1 MQQSFLNT
9 DFSDKHIL
17 LDRTRFFL
25 STKIDDIKIEQIDE
39 IEEILKAH
47 SDLYY
52 NKEEP
57 LISDREYDEL
67 FKKLQALEEKFGID
81 IETTKQVWAEIG
93 QSSFSKV
100 AHSRPMIS
108 LDNTYNAEDLRDFDE
123 RVEKNIESITKN
135 VEYTMEFKF
144 DWLGL
149 ELIYENWELIQAI
162 TRWNWI
168 EWEDVTVNAF
178 QVANIPKKI
187 PYKARLE
194 VRWEVVM
201 PISVFEELN
210 KKALKEW
217 TKVFSNPRNAAS
229 GSLRLLDASITKE
242 RKLKY
247 YAYDLANFDEFASL
261 EKKANYFDVIKD
273 LESFWFEISS
283 YFKRF
288 SHIDELIKDIVK
300 EDWTLK
306 SKTEFLKTPP
316 ALLPPQWGGLEGEPS
331 IDFDIDWLVIKVND
345 ISLWNEIGFTAHHP
359 RYAIAYKF
367 PADIIT
373 TQILSIEHSVAR
385 TGTITPVANLEAVN
399 VGWVI
404 VRRATLHNYEEL
416 REKDIMIG
424 DRVFIKRAG
433 EVIPEVISVIKD
445 LRDWKEIFIEIPDI
459 CPICWTSVAK
469 DSDKVRYYC
478 PNHAWCPAQIS
489 GKLAYQVG
497 KQWLDID
504 GLGERQVELFID
516 LWFVGDLVDIFKL
529 KNHREEILALDGYKE
544 KSVNNLLER
553 VENSRNM
560 NISTFLVSLAI
571 SQVGKKWAK
580 VISKLFNSLD
590 DVLVFPFNELDF
602 EDLADIGPETAKN
615 IVNYFRENKD
625 FIERYVAEINI
636 NFWNTSSSSE
646 WKLSWKKL
654 CITGSF
660 EGLSRDDIVKIIE
673 ENGWEFV
680 SSVGKSTDFLIAWEK
695 AGSKAAKATELGV
708 KVLSLEEFYEIIEA

>member
-17 LDRTRFFL
+17 IDRTRFFL
-25 STKIDDIKIEQIDE
+25 SAKIDNIKIEQIDE

-67 FKKLQALEEKFGID
+67 FKKLQVLEEKFGID

-100 AHSRPMIS
+100 THSRPMIS
-108 LDNTYNAEDLRDFDE
+108 LDNTYNSEDLKDFDE
-123 RVEKNIESITKN
+123 RVDKNIESLTKN
-135 VEYTMEFKF
+135 IEYTMEFKF

-149 ELIYENWELIQAI
+149 ELIYEYWELIQAI

-168 EWEDVTVNAF
+168 EWEDVTINAF

-187 PYKARLE
+187 PYKNRLE

-201 PISVFEELN
+201 PISVFDEIN
-210 KKALKEW
+210 RKALKDW
-217 TKVFSNPRNAAS
+217 TKIFSNPRNAAS
-229 GSLRLLDASITKE
+229 WSLRLLDASITKD

-247 YAYDLANFDEFASL
+247 FAYDLANFSPLSHPFTQR
-261 EKKANYFDVIKD
+261 EKWEEQTYFQIIKT

-283 YFKRF
+283 YFKTF
-288 SHIDELIKDIVK
+288 SCIEDLIKEIVR
-300 EDWTLK
+300 ENG
-306 SKTEFLKTPP
+306 ELKTK
-316 ALLPPQWGGLEGEPS
+316 QEFISGL
-331 IDFDIDWLVIKVND
+331 DFDIDGLVIKVNE

-373 TQILSIEHSVAR
+373 TKILSIEHSVAR

-424 DRVFIKRAG
+424 DNVFIKRAW

-445 LRDWKEIFIEIPDI
+445 LRDSTEIFVEIPEF
-459 CPICWTSVAK
+459 CPICSTKVVK
-469 DSDKVRYYC
+469 DVDKVRYYC
-478 PNHAWCPAQIS
+478 PNHIGCPAQIS
-489 GKLAYQVG
+489 GKIAYQVG
-497 KQWLDID
+497 KQGLNID
-504 GLGERQVELFID
+504 WLGEKQVEFFID
-516 LWFVGDLVDIFKL
+516 LWFVWDLTDIFNL
-529 KNHREEILALDGYKE
+529 KNHREELLTQEWFKE
-544 KSVNNLLER
+544 KSVNNLLEAI
-553 VENSRNM
+553 ENSRNM
-560 NISTFLVSLAI
+560 TISTFLVSLAI

-580 VISKLFNSLD
+580 VISKLFNSND
-590 DVLVFPFNELDF
+590 DIIIFPFSEFDF
-602 EDLADIGPETAKN
+602 EELADIWPETAKN
-615 IVNYFRENKD
+615 IVNYFKENKE
-625 FIERYVAEINI
+625 FIEKLLQEVNI
-636 NFWNTSSSSE
+636 DFGNTSNNN
-646 WKLSWKKL
+646 WKLFSKKI
-654 CITGSF
+654 CITWSF
-660 EGLSRDDIVKIIE
+660 DWISRDDIVKIIE
-673 ENGWEFV
+673 KNGGEFV

-695 AGSKAAKATELGV
+695 AGSKIEKAQNLWV
-708 KVLSLEEFYEIIEA
+708 QVLSLEEFNDII